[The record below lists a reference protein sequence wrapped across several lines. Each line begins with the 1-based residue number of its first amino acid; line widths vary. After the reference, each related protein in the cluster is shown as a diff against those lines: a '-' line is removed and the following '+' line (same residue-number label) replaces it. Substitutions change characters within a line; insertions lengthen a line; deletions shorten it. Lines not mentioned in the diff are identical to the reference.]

1 MSYTMEPLIDYQV
14 LAYFPAKMLEIVDVF
29 DSLTDPNRRYRSPL
43 SPEDAIA
50 MIRQQF
56 VVENRK
62 IDPILFNLFEEFY
75 ETKWSRR

>member
-43 SPEDAIA
+43 SPEEALSL
-50 MIRQQF
+50 IREQF
-56 VVENRK
+56 IEKNRK
-62 IDPILFNLFEEFY
+62 IDPILFDLFLEFH
-75 ETKWSRR
+75 ETRQKST